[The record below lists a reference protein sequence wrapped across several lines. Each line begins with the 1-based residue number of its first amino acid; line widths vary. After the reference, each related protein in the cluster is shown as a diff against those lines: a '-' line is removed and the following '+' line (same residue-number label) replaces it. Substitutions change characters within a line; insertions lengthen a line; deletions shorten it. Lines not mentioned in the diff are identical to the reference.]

1 MNQQTKQDR
10 LTPGQLLR
18 KARNAKQWSIEE
30 ISQRLKLS
38 ETIVKKIESDQC
50 DLSRDIYQRGYA
62 LNYAKL
68 LGLDLE
74 HFQITLG
81 EKSEAPIPMP
91 AALTRAQPAHP
102 AEGLMRM
109 MTYALA
115 TVVVAVPLVWS
126 LTQGAASFFG
136 PNADSTEQ
144 DASPS
149 DGVAGSTATA
159 NNGATSGPSHLSAS
173 VAPLTSI
180 KSRNNST
187 LPLQSPLESLPQGDL
202 PQSALPQ
209 SELSTSDEAQ
219 GVVGIETPTA
229 AANGSAQAE
238 PQAQAINPAVELLVG
253 EAAAALGTATEA
265 AVASDATASA
275 TPALRL
281 KLQSDSWVEI
291 TDSTGKRLEYDLLR
305 GGSVNDYAG
314 QAPYRI
320 LIGRATGVVLEHQG
334 ETVDLAPYIRGNVAS
349 FELSRSD
356 TDTQG

>member
-18 KARNAKQWSIEE
+18 RARNAKQWSIEE

-38 ETIVKKIESDQC
+38 ESIIKKIESDQC

-91 AALTRAQPAHP
+91 AALTRTQPAHP
-102 AEGLMRM
+102 AEGLMRI

-136 PNADSTEQ
+136 PNADRVEQ
-144 DASPS
+144 DVPPGDS
-149 DGVAGSTATA
+149 VAGSAATT
-159 NNGATSGPSHLSAS
+159 NGAGTNGPSHLSAS

-187 LPLQSPLESLPQGDL
+187 LPLQSPLESLPAGDL
-202 PQSALPQ
+202 SQSTLPQ
-209 SELSTSDEAQ
+209 SELSASDEAQ
-219 GVVGIETPTA
+219 GEVGTETPTA
-229 AANGSAQAE
+229 AANDAAQAD
-238 PQAQAINPAVELLVG
+238 PQAQSINPAVELLVG
-253 EAAAALGTATEA
+253 EEAAALDETSQA
-265 AVASDATASA
+265 AASA
-275 TPALRL
+275 ATPSAIPALRL